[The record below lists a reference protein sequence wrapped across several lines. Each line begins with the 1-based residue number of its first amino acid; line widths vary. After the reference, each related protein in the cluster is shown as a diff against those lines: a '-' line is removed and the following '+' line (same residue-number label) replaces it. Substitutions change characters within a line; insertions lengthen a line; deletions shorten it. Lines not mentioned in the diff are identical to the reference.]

1 MRPYSLAVDA
11 VSVYWVDNVAAGAV
25 VKVPLAGGMTT
36 TLASGQINPYGLA
49 IDSMAAYWT
58 TAVGGI
64 LSVPLAGGM
73 PTTLASGQDS
83 PQGIAVDKTNIY
95 WTNFGDNTLSKLAK

>member
-1 MRPYSLAVDA
+1 
-11 VSVYWVDNVAAGAV
+11 
-25 VKVPLAGGMTT
+25 
-36 TLASGQINPYGLA
+36 
-49 IDSMAAYWT
+49 MAAYWT